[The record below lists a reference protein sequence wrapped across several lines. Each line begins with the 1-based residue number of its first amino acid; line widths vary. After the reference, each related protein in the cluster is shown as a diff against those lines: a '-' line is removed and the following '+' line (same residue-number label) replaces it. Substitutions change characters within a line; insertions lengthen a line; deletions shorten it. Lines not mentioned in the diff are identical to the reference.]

1 MLFTHHN
8 EMTISTLGKHKS
20 NTFIIKVRYI
30 FQVFNYEHV
39 EDYRTTFLNICKK
52 HCIQEWKSDQS
63 KLMQAKI
70 IFTRWEIRYGLQIFK
85 LTL

>member
-8 EMTISTLGKHKS
+8 RMTISNLGKLKS

-39 EDYRTTFLNICKK
+39 EDYRTTFLIFVRNIVFKN
-52 HCIQEWKSDQS
+52 EN
-63 KLMQAKI
+63 
-70 IFTRWEIRYGLQIFK
+70 QIK
-85 LTL
+85 AN